1 MRIPFPKLAATLVAL
16 TLATV
21 TLVSTRAADWAEWR
35 GAARDGISHE
45 KNLPAHW
52 SPAGDNL
59 AWKAPYGGR
68 SAPVVFGN
76 HVYLQNT
83 AERGANEQERV
94 MCFDADT
101 GKVLWE
107 HRFNVYLSDVPAHRV
122 GWASPSVD
130 PATANVYVFGV
141 GGNLLALT
149 KDGKLL
155 WERSLGEDF
164 GILTTHGG
172 RTVSPVIDGDLVIVS
187 GAMFVWGEHG
197 RGGHRIVAFD
207 KQTGETVWMTA
218 PGGRP
223 YDTTYAPMTIANVN
237 GTRLL
242 IQGGADGMV
251 YALKPQTGEP
261 VWRYEI
267 SKRGINT
274 GVVVNGTTA
283 ILTHSEENLDS
294 NEMGMIIA
302 VDATAKGDIKPEQ
315 VKWKTLGW
323 QGGFSSPVLDGD
335 RFYQIDNAANLA
347 AFDVTTG
354 KQLWLKNLGTVQK
367 ASPVL
372 ADGKLYVGTE
382 SGKFYILKPSATG
395 CEILSQNDLLNEVP
409 VDGQPGKMQQV
420 PAPVLSSVAVSN
432 GRIFFATDTTLY
444 CIGKKQND
452 HSTST
457 AAAALAVTNAPANA
471 APAYVQ
477 VVPTELI
484 IKPGDTLNFRVRL
497 FDERGNFIREEKSAQ
512 WSLDKLKGTVANGQF
527 VSASDGGRQA
537 GSVKATVGGITGG
550 ARVRIVP
557 GLPWTETFDAYAVN
571 TEPTAWTSTTL
582 KYAVRELEGNK
593 VLVKT
598 TDGSSLL
605 TRSRAYMGQSDLHDY
620 TTEADVRAAVKRR
633 QQGDAGIIAQRY
645 ALVLY
650 GNKGEM
656 HLEPWQPETQR
667 TVVVPYAWKPDTWY
681 RLKLSVENLPDGKV
695 RARGKVWAVGEPEP
709 AAWMIERVDPIG
721 NRQGSPGVFGNAIT
735 AEIYFDNLKVYP
747 NS

>member
-1 MRIPFPKLAATLVAL
+1 MRFPFKKLIAPLSALFVVTIALAAA
-16 TLATV
+16 
-21 TLVSTRAADWAEWR
+21 RAADWAEWR
-35 GAARDGISHE
+35 GPARDGISNE
-45 KNLPAHW
+45 KNLPVRW
-52 SPAGDNL
+52 SPAGENL

-83 AERGANEQERV
+83 AGHGADEQERV

-122 GWASPSVD
+122 GWASPAVD
-130 PATANVYVFGV
+130 PQTANVYVFGV
-141 GGNLLALT
+141 GGNLIALT

-172 RTVSPVIDGDLVIVS
+172 RTVSPIIDGDLVIVS

-207 KQTGETVWMTA
+207 KHDGQTVWVTA
-218 PGGRP
+218 PGSRP
-223 YDTTYAPMTIANVN
+223 YDTTYAPMTIADVN

-242 IQGGADGMV
+242 MQGGADGMV

-274 GVVVNGTTA
+274 AVVVKGTTA

-294 NEMGMIIA
+294 NEMGMMVA
-302 VDATAKGDIKPEQ
+302 VDAAAAKGDVKPEQ
-315 VKWKTLGW
+315 IKWKTLGW
-323 QGGFSSPVLDGD
+323 QGGFSSPVIDGE
-335 RFYQIDNAANLA
+335 RLYQIDNAANLA
-347 AFDVTTG
+347 AFDVNTG

-382 SGKFYILKPSATG
+382 SGRFYILKPSATG
-395 CEILSQNDLLNEVP
+395 CEVISQTDLFNEVP
-409 VDGQPGKMQQV
+409 VDGQPGKTQQV
-420 PAPVLSSVAVSN
+420 PAPVLSAAAVSN

-444 CIGKKQND
+444 AIGKRQAD
-452 HSTST
+452 RSTPP
-457 AAAALAVTNAPANA
+457 AAPAPTNAPATA
-471 APAYVQ
+471 TATYVQ

-497 FDERGNFIREEKSAQ
+497 FDEHGNFIREEKSAQ
-512 WSLDKLKGTVANGQF
+512 WSLDRIKGEVADGKF
-527 VSASDGGRQA
+527 VSAADGGRQA
-537 GSVKATVGGITGG
+537 GLVKATAGGVTGA

-557 GLPWTETFDAYAVN
+557 TLPWAEDFSSYAVN
-571 TEPTAWTSTTL
+571 TEPVAWTSTTL
-582 KYAVRELEGNK
+582 KYAVRELDGNK

-620 TTEADVRAAVKRR
+620 TVESDVRAGQRRR

-650 GNKGEM
+650 GNAGEM
-656 HLEPWQPETQR
+656 HLEPWQPEIHR
-667 TVVVPYAWKPDTWY
+667 TVKLPFAWKPDTWY
-681 RLKLSVENLPDGKV
+681 RLKLSVENMPDGKV
-695 RARGKVWAVGEPEP
+695 RARGKVWAVTDPEP
-709 AAWMIERVDPIG
+709 ADWMIEMIDKIG
-721 NRQGSPGVFGNAIT
+721 NHQGSPGVFANAIS
-735 AEIYFDNLKVYP
+735 AEIYFDNMKVYP
-747 NS
+747 NK

>member
-1 MRIPFPKLAATLVAL
+1 MRFPFKKLFAPLFAASLV
-16 TLATV
+16 TV
-21 TLVSTRAADWAEWR
+21 AIFSARAADWAEWR
-35 GAARDGISHE
+35 GPARDGISNE
-45 KNLPAHW
+45 KNLPVRW

-59 AWKAPYGGR
+59 VWKVPYGGR

-83 AERGANEQERV
+83 AGHGADEQERV

-101 GKVLWE
+101 GKLLWE
-107 HRFNVYLSDVPAHRV
+107 HKFNVYLSDVPAHRV
-122 GWASPSVD
+122 GWASPAVD
-130 PATANVYVFGV
+130 PQTANVFVFGV
-141 GGNLLALT
+141 GGSLFSLN
-149 KDGKLL
+149 KDGKVL

-172 RTVSPVIDGDLVIVS
+172 RTVSPIVDGDLVIVS

-207 KQTGETVWMTA
+207 KNTGETVWVTA
-218 PGGRP
+218 PGSRP
-223 YDTTYAPMTIANVN
+223 YDTTYAPMIIADVN

-242 IQGGADGMV
+242 MQGGADGMV

-274 GVVVNGTTA
+274 GVVVKGTTA

-294 NEMGMIIA
+294 NEMGMMVA
-302 VDATAKGDIKPEQ
+302 VDAAAAKGDVKPEQ
-315 VKWKTLGW
+315 IKWKTLGW
-323 QGGFSSPVLDGD
+323 QGGFSSPVIDGD
-335 RFYQIDNAANLA
+335 RIYQIDNAANIA
-347 AFDVTTG
+347 AFDVATG

-382 SGKFYILKPSATG
+382 SGRFYILKPSATG
-395 CEILSQNDLLNEVP
+395 CEVLSQNDLFNEAP
-409 VDGQPGKMQQV
+409 VDGQPGKTQQV
-420 PAPVLSSVAVSN
+420 PAPVLSSAAISN
-432 GRIFFATDTTLY
+432 GRVFFATDSTLY
-444 CIGKKQND
+444 CFGKKSNAVPPPGLTLTND
-452 HSTST
+452 NRTVSTPT
-457 AAAALAVTNAPANA
+457 
-471 APAYVQ
+471 YVQ

-484 IKPGDTLNFRVRL
+484 IKPGESLNFRVRL
-497 FDERGNFIREEKSAQ
+497 FDDRGRFIREEKSAQ
-512 WSLDKLKGTVANGQF
+512 WSLERIKGEVADGKF
-527 VSASDGGRQA
+527 VSAADGGRQA
-537 GSVKATVGGITGG
+537 GLVKATVGGITGA

-557 GLPWTETFDAYAVN
+557 ALPWAEDFSSYALN
-571 TEPTAWTSTTL
+571 SEPVAWTSTTL
-582 KYAVRELEGNK
+582 KYAVRELDGNK

-620 TTEADVRAAVKRR
+620 TVESDVRAGQRRR

-650 GNKGEM
+650 GNAGEM

-667 TVVVPYAWKPDTWY
+667 TVKLPFAWKPDTWY

-695 RARGKVWAVGEPEP
+695 RARGKVWAVGETEP
-709 AAWMIERVDPIG
+709 ADWMIERIDPIG
-721 NRQGSPGVFGNAIT
+721 NRQGSPGVFANAIT
-735 AEIYFDNLKVYP
+735 SEIYFDNMKVYP
-747 NS
+747 NR

>member
-1 MRIPFPKLAATLVAL
+1 MRFPFKKLVAPL
-16 TLATV
+16 SAISLVCLA
-21 TLVSTRAADWAEWR
+21 LVSVHGSDWAEWR
-35 GAARDGISHE
+35 GPARDGISTE
-45 KNLPAHW
+45 KNLPTHW
-52 SPAGDNL
+52 SPAGDNV
-59 AWKAPYGGR
+59 AWKVPYGGR

-83 AERGANEQERV
+83 AGHGADEQERV
-94 MCFDADT
+94 ICFDADT
-101 GKVLWE
+101 GKLLWE

-122 GWASPSVD
+122 GWASPAVD
-130 PATANVYVFGV
+130 PQTTNVYVFGV

-172 RTVSPVIDGDLVIVS
+172 RTVSPIVDGDLVIVS

-197 RGGHRIVAFD
+197 RGAHRIVAFD
-207 KQTGETVWMTA
+207 KRTGETVWIAA
-218 PGGRP
+218 PGSRP
-223 YDTTYAPMTIANVN
+223 YDTTYAPMIIANVN

-251 YALKPQTGEP
+251 YAVKPQTGEP

-294 NEMGMIIA
+294 NEMGMIVA

-315 VKWKTLGW
+315 VKWKVQGW
-323 QGGFSSPVLDGD
+323 QGGFSSPVIDGD
-335 RFYQIDNAANLA
+335 RLYQIDNAANLG
-347 AFDVTTG
+347 AFDVNTG
-354 KQLWLKNLGTVQK
+354 KQLWLKSLGTVQK

-395 CEILSQNDLLNEVP
+395 CEVLSENELTNVVP
-409 VDGQPGKMQQV
+409 VDGQPGKTQQV

-432 GRIFFATDTTLY
+432 GRIYFATDTTLY
-444 CIGKKQND
+444 AIGKRQVD
-452 HSTST
+452 RST
-457 AAAALAVTNAPANA
+457 APPVPALMNAPLNA
-471 APAYVQ
+471 TPAFVQ
-477 VVPTELI
+477 IVPTELL

-512 WSLDKLKGTVANGQF
+512 WSLDKLKGAVTDGKF
-527 VSASDGGRQA
+527 VSATDGGWQA
-537 GSVKATVGGITGG
+537 GLVKATVGNITGA

-557 GLPWTETFDAYAVN
+557 PLPWTENFDEYAAN
-571 TEPTAWTSTTL
+571 SQPTTWTSVTL
-582 KYAVRELEGNK
+582 KYAVRDLEGNK

-598 TDGSSLL
+598 TEGSSLL
-605 TRSRAYMGQSDLHDY
+605 TRSRAYMGPSDLHDY
-620 TTEADVRAAVKRR
+620 TVESDVRAREKRR

-650 GNKGEM
+650 GNAQQL

-667 TVVVPYAWKPDTWY
+667 TVKVPFAWKPDGWY
-681 RLKLSVENLPDGKV
+681 RMKLSVENLPDGKV

-709 AAWMIERVDPIG
+709 AAWMIERIDPIG
-721 NRQGSPGVFGNAIT
+721 NRQGSPGVFANAIT
-735 AEIYFDNLKVYP
+735 AEIYFDNMKVYP
-747 NS
+747 NK